1 MTARASDWT
10 RYITLASLG
19 VASLVLSALGLGV
32 SGTLLH
38 AQTPPAAAPAPAQPA
53 EPPLQ
58 WHDVSQWGVE
68 GRAWP
73 DLERKRWYDRFPA
86 IAEATV
92 TPAVWGLSRHSA
104 GMLVR
109 FTTNADAIWANY
121 TLFSDRIAMPNMT
134 AIGVS
139 GLDLYA
145 RDDAGTWRWVGVTR
159 PTTKVVRQS
168 IIARLAPGTRE
179 YAIYLP
185 LYNGIDSLSIGVPT
199 GASFERLAPRTEKPI
214 VFYGTSITHGA
225 CASRPGMA
233 HVAILGRRFDKP
245 VVNLGFSGNGRMDA
259 AVGDLLVKIDA
270 AVYVIDCLPNMNA
283 AAVTLKCV
291 PLIKQIRAARPT
303 TPIVLVEDRRQ
314 TNSWILPALTK
325 SHTDNHAALRAC
337 FDALKKDGVKGLY
350 YLTGDD
356 LLGDDAEAATDGSHP
371 SDLGMVRQAD
381 RFEPVLRKA
390 LAGKK

>member
-1 MTARASDWT
+1 MAAASARFM
-10 RYITLASLG
+10 RCFTLAAL
-19 VASLVLSALGLGV
+19 ALGAVGKPFQ
-32 SGTLLH
+32 
-38 AQTPPAAAPAPAQPA
+38 AQTPPAAASAPTQPA
-53 EPPLQ
+53 EPALQ

-73 DLERKRWYDRFPA
+73 ELERKRWFDRFPA
-86 IAEATV
+86 EAEATV
-92 TPAVWGLSRHSA
+92 TPAVWSLSRHSA

-109 FTTNADAIWANY
+109 FRTNADAIWANY
-121 TLFSDRIAMPNMT
+121 TLFSEQIAQTNMT
-134 AIGVS
+134 AIGKS

-145 RDDAGTWRWVGVTR
+145 RDDAGKWRWVGVTR
-159 PTTKVVRQS
+159 PAAKVVRQS

-199 GASFERLAPRTEKPI
+199 GSSFERLTPRAERPI

-225 CASRPGMA
+225 SASRPGMA
-233 HVAILGRRFDKP
+233 HVAILGRRFDRP

-270 AVYVIDCLPNMNA
+270 AVFVIDCLPNMDA

-291 PLIKQIRAARPT
+291 PLIKQIRAARPN

-314 TNSWILPALTK
+314 TNSWILPALAK
-325 SHTDNHAALRAC
+325 FHTDNHAALRAC
-337 FDALKKDGVKGLY
+337 YAALRKDGVKGLF
-350 YLTGDD
+350 YLAGDD

-381 RFEPVLRKA
+381 RFERVLRKA
-390 LAGKK
+390 LAWRN

>member
-1 MTARASDWT
+1 MTEATARIVRCSTFAA
-10 RYITLASLG
+10 LA
-19 VASLVLSALGLGV
+19 VVALGLDARG
-32 SGTLLH
+32 SSLE
-38 AQTPPAAAPAPAQPA
+38 AQTPPAAAPTPPA
-53 EPPLQ
+53 EPSLQ
-58 WHDVSQWGVE
+58 WHDITQWGVE

-73 DLERKRWYDRFPA
+73 DLVRTRWFDRFPA
-86 IAEATV
+86 FAEATV
-92 TPAVWGLSRHSA
+92 TPAVWSLSRHSA
-104 GMLVR
+104 GMMVR
-109 FTTNADAIWANY
+109 FRTNADAIWANY

-145 RDDAGTWRWVGVTR
+145 RDAAGKWRWVGVTR
-159 PTTKVVRQS
+159 PSAKVVRQS
-168 IIARLAPGTRE
+168 IISRLAPGTRE

-185 LYNGIDSLSIGVPT
+185 LYNGIDSLSIGVPSGST
-199 GASFERLAPRTEKPI
+199 FERLAPRTEQPI

-225 CASRPGMA
+225 SASRPGMA
-233 HVAILGRRFDKP
+233 HVAILGRRLDRP

-270 AVYVIDCLPNMNA
+270 AVYVIDCLPNMDA

-291 PLIKQIRAARPT
+291 PLVKQIRAARPT

-314 TNSWILPALTK
+314 TNAWILPALNQF
-325 SHTDNHAALRAC
+325 HNDNHAALRAC
-337 FDALKKDGVKGLY
+337 WAALKKEGITGLY
-350 YLTGDD
+350 YLEGDD
-356 LLGDDAEAATDGSHP
+356 LLGDDDEAATDGSHP

-390 LAGKK
+390 LARKK

>member
-1 MTARASDWT
+1 MTVRAAP
-10 RYITLASLG
+10 YIRCSALAALAFG
-19 VASLVLSALGLGV
+19 ALGLGV
-32 SGTLLH
+32 LGTLLH
-38 AQTPPAAAPAPAQPA
+38 AQTPPVAATAPTPPA

-58 WHDVSQWGVE
+58 WHDVTQWGVE

-73 DLERKRWYDRFPA
+73 ELERRRWFDRFPA
-86 IAEATV
+86 QAEASV
-92 TPAVWGLSRHSA
+92 TPAVWSLSRHSA

-109 FTTNADAIWANY
+109 FKTNADAIWANY
-121 TLFSDRIAMPNMT
+121 TLLSDRIAQPNMT
-134 AIGVS
+134 AIGMS

-145 RDDAGTWRWVGVTR
+145 RDEAGKWRWAGVTR
-159 PTTKVVRQS
+159 PTGKVVRQS
-168 IIARLAPGTRE
+168 IIGRLAPGTRE

-199 GASFERLAPRTEKPI
+199 GASFERLAPRTEQPI

-225 CASRPGMA
+225 SASRPGMT
-233 HVAILGRRFDKP
+233 HVAILGRRFDRP

-270 AVYVIDCLPNMNA
+270 AVYVIDCLPNMDA
-283 AAVTLKCV
+283 AMVTLKCV
-291 PLIKQIRAARPT
+291 PLVKQIRAAHPT

-314 TNSWILPALTK
+314 TNAWILPALTQF
-325 SHTDNHAALRAC
+325 HTDNHAALRAC
-337 FDALKKDGVKGLY
+337 LAALKRDGIKGLY
-350 YLTGDD
+350 YLAGDD

-390 LAGKK
+390 LAGRK